1 MSTYDTAKK
10 NQSYEPRATTSQ
22 ERAAARYSP
31 VPNKTP
37 ETPVLADAE
46 RNPRGEVP
54 DPIYAASPAR
64 QICNDGKVR
73 K

>member
-10 NQSYEPRATTSQ
+10 NESYEPRAKTSQ
-22 ERAAARYSP
+22 ERAQARYSP
-31 VPNKTP
+31 VANKTP

-46 RNPRGEVP
+46 KNPRGDVP
-54 DPIYAASPAR
+54 DEFYNGAPQR
-64 QICNDGKVR
+64 QLSTSGKVR